1 MLLTPHQAK
10 YIAYEL
16 TRRGPANSIEKFA
29 GTLADAKV
37 DMNPHQ
43 VEAALFA
50 FKSPLS
56 KGAILA
62 DEVGLGKTIEAGIVL
77 SQFWAEGKNRI
88 LLLVPASLRKQW
100 QNELTDKFYLPS
112 TILEGPS
119 FNKARKSGV
128 SNPFDSPSMGSPTI
142 IICSH
147 PFAAGKDEYLIRTP
161 WDLVVID
168 EAHRLRNVHKADNIN
183 ARKLRTALHNSRK
196 ILLTATPLQ
205 NNLLELYGLVSF
217 LDEHAFGDKK
227 AFSTQYNRS
236 QTDDSFAELKSRL
249 APFCFRTLRRQVI
262 EYIRYTARSAI
273 TQDFT
278 PTEEEIALYDLVSEY
293 LQRDNLQA
301 LPAGQRQLITLVLR
315 KLLASSSFAIAGAL
329 DSMHRRLLRTLKADD
344 QSRERSLAEELDEDT
359 DGGFSED
366 SDEWEDPEEP
376 AFLSPED
383 RAALQAEI
391 YELACFRDQA
401 ISIQENAKGEALLV
415 ALSKGFAAMQ
425 ANGAADKAIIFT
437 ESRRTQNYLVRRLT
451 EAGYGEEIVLF
462 NGSNNDPAAR
472 KVYEEWRAINQGT
485 DRVSG
490 SRTADV
496 RQALVDQF
504 KDAARIMIATEAAA
518 EGINLQFC
526 SLVINYDLPWN
537 PQRIEQRIG
546 RCHRYGQKHDVVVI
560 NFLNRANA
568 ADQRV
573 HELLSDKLKLFDG
586 LFGSSDEVLGILE
599 SGVDFEKRIHTI
611 YQTCRHANEIQ
622 ASFDA
627 LQKELEEEIHAKLAD
642 TRTSLLENFDSE
654 VADKLRH
661 NKIDGERYL
670 NKIQASLWT
679 LTRHILADR
688 AMFDPI
694 SHSFI
699 LANPPFPGI
708 EIARGRYELTTGKDD
723 PENAHRYRLHHPLA
737 QAVISEAKAESTPPV
752 HIVFNY
758 TGSQGNSAKL
768 EPLVGHTG
776 AISARVLQITTGQQL
791 SPTHED
797 ILLLAGHRGDGS
809 ELSEQE
815 IHLILAQPATVDK
828 TTEAT
833 EATLGA
839 GLETLLDRARNEALA
854 AIEVRNMELFQ
865 QESDKLDHWAED
877 QRRAQ
882 KGTLDDLDARSKV
895 LRKQVRE
902 ASTLPDK
909 LNLQKEL
916 RTLERQRI
924 DAWKSFDDKSRAI
937 EEDRDRIEA
946 EAAGA
951 LEMNSSEVELFHIRW
966 TLR

>member
-1 MLLTPHQAK
+1 MPLTPHQAK
-10 YIAYEL
+10 YLAYEL

-112 TILEGPS
+112 SILEGPS
-119 FNKARKSGV
+119 FNKARKAGV
-128 SNPFDSPSMGSPTI
+128 SNPFDTLSTGAPEI
-142 IICSH
+142 IISSH
-147 PFAAGKDEYLIRTP
+147 PFAAGKDEFLMRTP

-217 LDEHAFGDKK
+217 IDEHAFGDKK

-236 QTDDSFAELKSRL
+236 QTDDSYAELKSRL
-249 APFCFRTLRRQVI
+249 APFCYRTLRRQVT
-262 EYIRYTARSAI
+262 EYIRYTSRSAI

-278 PTEEEIALYDLVSEY
+278 PTAEEVALYDLVSEY
-293 LQRDNLQA
+293 LQRDDLQA

-329 DSMHRRLLRTLKADD
+329 DSMHRRLTRTLRADD
-344 QSRERSLAEELDEDT
+344 QSREKSLVEELDEDT

-366 SDEWEDPEEP
+366 AEEWEDDP
-376 AFLSPED
+376 AAPGFLSIED
-383 RAALQAEI
+383 RAALEAEVH
-391 YELACFRDQA
+391 ELACFRDQA
-401 ISIQENAKGEALLV
+401 ISIQENAKGEALLI
-415 ALSKGFAAMQ
+415 ALEKGFTAMR
-425 ANGAADKAIIFT
+425 ANGANDKAIIFT
-437 ESRRTQNYLVRRLT
+437 ESRRTQEYLVRRLT
-451 EAGYGEEIVLF
+451 AAGYGDDLVLF
-462 NGSNNDPAAR
+462 NGTNGDPATR
-472 KVYEEWRAINQGT
+472 EIYENWKQINQGT

-490 SRTADV
+490 SRSADV
-496 RQALVDQF
+496 RQALVEHF
-504 KDAARIMIATEAAA
+504 KDSARIMIATEAAA

-546 RCHRYGQKHDVVVI
+546 RCHRYGQNHDVVVI

-573 HELLSDKLKLFDG
+573 HELLSDKLRLFDG

-599 SGVDFEKRIHTI
+599 SGVDFEKRIHAI
-611 YQTCRHANEIQ
+611 YQKCRHTDEIQ
-622 ASFDA
+622 SSFDA
-627 LQKELEEEIHAKLAD
+627 LQKELETEIKAKLSD

-670 NKIQASLWT
+670 NKIQSGLWT
-679 LTRHILADR
+679 ITRHILNDR
-688 AMFDPI
+688 AMFDPV
-694 SHSFI
+694 SHTFI
-699 LANPPFPGI
+699 LSNPPYPGI
-708 EIARGRYELTTGKDD
+708 EIPRGRYELITGKED
-723 PENAHRYRLHHPLA
+723 PQDAHRYRLHHPLA
-737 QAVISEAKAESTPPV
+737 QAVIREAKDASTPV
-752 HIVFNY
+752 AHLTFDY
-758 TGSQGNSAKL
+758 SGSPGKSVNL
-768 EPLVGHTG
+768 ESLVGSRG
-776 AISARVLQITTGQQL
+776 SLAARVLTITTGIKPAPQ
-791 SPTHED
+791 THED
-797 ILLLAGHRGDGS
+797 IVILAATQEDGTELSDHVIHLLLA
-809 ELSEQE
+809 L
-815 IHLILAQPATVDK
+815 PATVG
-828 TTEAT
+828 TSPGGNSPMILTSI
-833 EATLGA
+833 
-839 GLETLLDRARNEALA
+839 LDRGKNASLA
-854 AIEVRNMELFQ
+854 GIEQRNMELFQ
-865 QESDKLDHWAED
+865 QETDKLDHWAED

-882 KGTLDDLDARSKV
+882 KGKLDDIDIQSKV

-902 ASTLPDK
+902 SSSLPEK
-909 LNLQKEL
+909 LNLHKEL
-916 RTLERQRI
+916 RALERLRI
-924 DAWKSFDDKSRAI
+924 DAWKSFDEKSRGI
-937 EEDRDRIEA
+937 DEERDRIES
-946 EAAGA
+946 EAVRLLAH
-951 LEMNSSEVELFHIRW
+951 SVSEEQLFTITW
-966 TLR
+966 QLQ